1 MKKILSLFLVISLVV
16 GAFAACN
23 NAEQTSAPTES
34 AVTTEI
40 TTAAPTS
47 QTAKT
52 TSVYQTTIPTS
63 APLYTLDTIAT
74 SEERG
79 KILFMVEENPLNE
92 KVPSKVVITCGEERD
107 VPYLVICGG
116 KHVIYDP
123 ERDAVSTSSGLGYAN
138 ILPVAARE
146 AITNNSDK
154 LPVFHTSSLEKLRV
168 FVNDVEQSR
177 VAFKLVN
184 TIRNSENQDVAFKGN
199 TDGRYFMYCE
209 VTCSAPP
216 IMKDGKVYA
225 QASATYYAFFIV
237 EITE

>member
-1 MKKILSLFLVISLVV
+1 MKKIISLLALILSFALLLNSCGN
-16 GAFAACN
+16 GA
-23 NAEQTSAPTES
+23 QITS
-34 AVTTEI
+34 VTKD
-40 TTAAPTS
+40 
-47 QTAKT
+47 TAKT
-52 TSVYQTTIPTS
+52 AQTTEKTPLYYAADTFTTS
-63 APLYTLDTIAT
+63 AEPSYIQ
-74 SEERG
+74 E
-79 KILFMVEENPLNE
+79 KIDRNSINNNI
-92 KVPSKVVITCGEERD
+92 PSKVIITCGEERD

>member
-34 AVTTEI
+34 AVTTEK
-40 TTAAPTS
+40 TPLYYTADTF
-47 QTAKT
+47 T
-52 TSVYQTTIPTS
+52 TSAEPSYIQ
-63 APLYTLDTIAT
+63 
-74 SEERG
+74 E
-79 KILFMVEENPLNE
+79 KIDRNSINNNI
-92 KVPSKVVITCGEERD
+92 PSKVIITCGEERD

-116 KHVIYDP
+116 KYVIYDP
-123 ERDAVSTSSGLGYAN
+123 ERDVVSTSSGLGYAN

-146 AITNNSDK
+146 AITNNADK
-154 LPVFHTSSLEKLRV
+154 LPVFHTSSLEKLRI

-177 VAFKLVN
+177 VTFKLVN
-184 TIRNSENQDVAFKGN
+184 TIRNSENQDIAFEGN
-199 TDGRYFMYCE
+199 TDGRCFVYCE
-209 VTCSAPP
+209 VTCSAPS

-225 QASATYYAFFIV
+225 QASATYYTFFIV